1 VASRPPQRRSSKSA
15 RFWGSPTTSKKCIQ
29 KYATIAAPVTE
40 LKLYTHNDQVD
51 IQRTTSK
58 GIRSHQALVKAQGL
72 ALMDFTDLGD
82 IKIIT
87 DASITGTGGE
97 VLIQNGRPVAFESKN
112 SQTQRKTG
120 QPQSRRWA
128 GVHSLHVWICSLELN
143 SKSTRTTTVSEPQNA
158 TKPFTQTSAFVRV
171 SPAFR
176 IQVELQQGNRQRSRL
191 SLTSPILSHVPT
203 RQSLA
208 MPSRSKV
215 QHAAEPWKHG
225 RHNRSQNRRPCN
237 LLESVSLATN
247 DTHSPP
253 GPTAISIGSR
263 VCHRQNKEQC
273 RSNLLNRTTR
283 PLTSPMWRSICQ
295 TGTSATLGSLI
306 PQTQQ
311 HSHANGVWAKCCSAR
326 RSRSQTRHPNRD
338 ELSGLPR
345 LPLARHI

>member
-128 GVHSLHVWICSLELN
+128 GVHSLHVWICYLELN
-143 SKSTRTTTVSEPQNA
+143 SKSTRTTTVSDL
-158 TKPFTQTSAFVRV
+158 KTQPNLSRKQAR
-171 SPAFR
+171 SS
-176 IQVELQQGNRQRSRL
+176 EYLQRFEFKWNYNKGTDNGPDSLSRRRC
-191 SLTSPILSHVPT
+191 SLTSPRGRASQCHHAQKCSTP
-203 RQSLA
+203 QSRGNTEGTIGA
-208 MPSRSKV
+208 KTEGHATYSK
-215 QHAAEPWKHG
+215 A
-225 RHNRSQNRRPCN
+225 
-237 LLESVSLATN
+237 
-247 DTHSPP
+247 
-253 GPTAISIGSR
+253 
-263 VCHRQNKEQC
+263 
-273 RSNLLNRTTR
+273 
-283 PLTSPMWRSICQ
+283 
-295 TGTSATLGSLI
+295 
-306 PQTQQ
+306 
-311 HSHANGVWAKCCSAR
+311 
-326 RSRSQTRHPNRD
+326 
-338 ELSGLPR
+338 
-345 LPLARHI
+345 